1 MTPTQVDR
9 MLDAAR
15 DITARCADWYLHD
28 REYRCGPFPVD
39 PLTVQWAR
47 DILAANRALKVPP
60 APDANPDW

>member
-9 MLDAAR
+9 MLEAAR
-15 DITARCADWYLHD
+15 DIVETADTFELCFL
-28 REYRCGPFPVD
+28 D

-47 DILAANRALKVPP
+47 DILAANRALKAPP